1 MLYLDTSAVLKLYLS
16 ESGALSFR
24 RTVETHAPWLFTSRV
39 TYVETLAGLARARRE
54 DRITNRS
61 HQQKERQF
69 ALDWLAFH
77 VVELT
82 EEVLEPCSRVIAAHA
97 LRGFDAIHLCSA
109 LWARGS
115 AFACFDERLREAA
128 RAEGLTLV

>member
-24 RTVETHAPWLFTSRV
+24 QTVERHAPWLFTSRV
-39 TYVETLAGLARARRE
+39 TYAETLAGLARARRE
-54 DRITNRS
+54 GRITNRS

-69 ALDWLAFH
+69 ASDWLAFH
-77 VVELT
+77 VVELS
-82 EEVLEPCSRVIAAHA
+82 EEVLTPCSRLIATHA
-97 LRGFDAIHLCSA
+97 LRGFDAVHLCSA